1 MVYLRLKGTCLLFRV
16 TDLSVGEEH
25 RIMLYESP
33 VRSSITKHGGLS
45 GVCRIEWDLH
55 CYVRMG
61 AACVMT
67 HHSIIDREAAPSEC
81 LPHVLDV

>member
-1 MVYLRLKGTCLLFRV
+1 MVYLRLKGTCLLSRV

-25 RIMLYESP
+25 RIMLYESY

-45 GVCRIEWDLH
+45 GVCRIEWVLH

-67 HHSIIDREAAPSEC
+67 HDSIVDREAASSEC
-81 LPHVLDV
+81 RPHVVDL